1 MLEPKHLLRNAK
13 LKVTLP
19 RLTVLKIL
27 QESPKEL
34 TAIEIF
40 ECALSQLDTMSFAT
54 IYHILR
60 LLESVGLINKFKYGN
75 GQALYSFQHQAYCM
89 RLRCKHCGS
98 IQQIQN
104 QNMNQKILDTITQYN
119 TQEYSLIIQLN
130 HCSQCRSLRFQTA
143 KANQQMRIS
152 RNLVGNGNE

>member
-1 MLEPKHLLRNAK
+1 MSEPKHLLRNAK

-40 ECALSQLDTMSFAT
+40 ECSLSQLGTMSFAT

-60 LLESVGLINKFKYGN
+60 LLESAGLINKFKYGN
-75 GQALYSFQHQAYCM
+75 GQALYSFQRQPYCI
-89 RLRCKHCGS
+89 RLSCKHCGS

-104 QNMNQKILDTITQYN
+104 PVMNQEIMTAIAQYD

-130 HCSQCRSLRFQTA
+130 HCSQCKVSPTDSKQLKQISKCESAEILRRA
-143 KANQQMRIS
+143 
-152 RNLVGNGNE
+152 